1 QKTPNFRWK
10 DQQTKKLSESEFIK
24 RFSYKGG
31 IIKKKGKE
39 IPGTKGVG
47 IATGYGD
54 LEVIDIDTKVFFNDQ
69 IQQEKSDQLKQ
80 NEKELFL
87 QEYFQALRDHIEDF
101 DKKVVVYGT
110 ISGGLHVL
118 YKAKHIE
125 TPQTLATH
133 K

>member
-1 QKTPNFRWK
+1 MEDRTDFQYYSNLLQKFSLITIGENKVPNFAWK
-10 DQQTKKLSESEFIK
+10 NQQTKKLSESEFIK

-31 IIKKKGKE
+31 IIKKNGKE

-69 IQQEKSDQLKQ
+69 IQKEKTDQLKQ
-80 NEKELFL
+80 DEKELFL

-101 DKKVVVYGT
+101 DEKVV
-110 ISGGLHVL
+110 I
-118 YKAKHIE
+118 
-125 TPQTLATH
+125 
-133 K
+133 